1 MPEDRYGALR
11 LEVHM
16 RNDGVRFYGNREFF
30 RMLADECS
38 RLAACVDG
46 GHCEFQTLSLTN
58 GGPAKAEETI
68 YRVFSYSETDPQ
80 SASEIDTESVD
91 FILMTIEDDQF
102 SSAQPAAR
110 NPS

>member
-1 MPEDRYGALR
+1 
-11 LEVHM
+11 M

-30 RMLADECS
+30 RMLADECA
-38 RLAACVDG
+38 RLATCEED

-58 GGPAKAEETI
+58 SGPAEARETD
-68 YRVFSYSETDPQ
+68 YRVFSYSETDPK
-80 SASEIDTESVD
+80 SAFEIDTESVD

-102 SSAQPAAR
+102 STAQPDAW